1 MVIHMI
7 YLDHSSKI
15 PLYMQ
20 IYEQIREEILNDNLE
35 EGHVLSGSRGLAK
48 TMQISRNTVNNAY
61 AQLEAEG
68 YIYSKKGIGSI
79 VVKVPRLKGNN
90 GDNAINIDAKKPLN
104 HTIASSSTVKYDLT
118 NSSHTSDLF
127 PQNLW
132 KKYTVECMEQLHRES
147 KISEFQEKQGELYL
161 RQNLLTYL
169 KRIRGVRCEV
179 GQIIIT
185 CGLQQSLEYLC
196 NLLVSQERKVLMEE
210 PGYHKALHI
219 FRNNGFQ
226 ISKVSVDQNG
236 LNVSELPDDES
247 ICAVYTTPS
256 HQFPTGVTLP
266 INRRYELLEWADRHD
281 VYLLEDDFD
290 SEQRYYAKPIP
301 SLQSIDLHERVI
313 YLGTF
318 SKALSPSI
326 RMGYMILPPRL
337 IELYLKKY
345 EDYNANVPVLNQ
357 YVIGKMMET
366 GQYDRHIRRLNQVF
380 KKRLEAFQ
388 QAFLEISSQIK
399 LISNGTGQY
408 FLLEFK
414 EGCNQN
420 ELIKRAF
427 DQGVRVYSTM
437 QFWQDKA
444 ECPPNT
450 IFLGLSRIKIEEIPD
465 CVSRLKT
472 AWGEWL

>member
-1 MVIHMI
+1 
-7 YLDHSSKI
+7 
-15 PLYMQ
+15 MQ
-20 IYEQIREEILNDNLE
+20 IYNQLKEEILNGSLE
-35 EGHVLSGSRGLAK
+35 EGHVLPGSRGLAN
-48 TMQISRNTVNNAY
+48 TMKISRNTVNNAY

-79 VVKVPRLKGNN
+79 VVQVPKLKGNDEDTVKN
-90 GDNAINIDAKKPLN
+90 PDAKRTLGHTRTHKPD
-104 HTIASSSTVKYDLT
+104 VKYDLT

-132 KKYTVECMEQLHRES
+132 KKYTLECMEQLHRES

-169 KRIRGVRCEV
+169 KRIRGVTCET
-179 GQIIIT
+179 GQVIIT

-196 NLLVSQERKVLMEE
+196 NLLSDEEKKIIMEE
-210 PGYHKALHI
+210 PGYNKALHI
-219 FRNNGFQ
+219 FQNNGFE
-226 ISKVSVDQNG
+226 ISTVPVDQNG
-236 LNVSELPDDES
+236 LLVSELPEDNS
-247 ICAVYTTPS
+247 ICALYTTPS

-266 INRRYELLEWADRHD
+266 INRRYELLEWADRNE

-290 SEQRYYAKPIP
+290 SEQRYYARPIP
-301 SLQSIDLHERVI
+301 SLQSIDRHDRVI

-337 IELYLKKY
+337 IDLYLKKY

-366 GQYDRHIRRLNQVF
+366 GQYDRHIRRLNQIF

-388 QAFLEISSQIK
+388 QSFMEISDQIK

-414 EGCNQN
+414 EGCNQKA
-420 ELIKRAF
+420 LIRRAL

-450 IFLGLSRIKIEEIPD
+450 LFLGLSRIRIEEIPD
-465 CVSRLKT
+465 CVGRLKT
-472 AWGEWL
+472 AWCEWL